1 MHPAQS
7 KTVILALATA
17 MALVLGVSVEGVD
30 VRVEFDKA
38 FDFKP
43 MRTWAWNTEG
53 PGRVIM
59 ARSSSDDPEAA
70 KKAGEPWIVDA
81 VTTEITKRGLQA
93 ATAAPDLIVT
103 YYLLLSTNMTAQ
115 TLGQFLPATTAW
127 GLPPFAPATQSLQMM
142 NQGSLVL
149 DLKARNSEIVWRGV
163 AQAKISFD
171 ATDKKREALV
181 REAVR
186 DLLKRYP
193 PKQ

>member
-7 KTVILALATA
+7 KTVFLALATA
-17 MALVLGVSVEGVD
+17 IALVLGVSVEGVD

-38 FDFKP
+38 FNFKP
-43 MRTWAWNTEG
+43 VRTWAWNTEG
-53 PGRVIM
+53 AGRVIM
-59 ARSSSDDPEAA
+59 ARSSSDDAEAA
-70 KKAGEPWIVDA
+70 KKTAEPWIVDA
-81 VTTEITKRGLQA
+81 VSTEINKRGLQP
-93 ATAAPDLIVT
+93 ATAAPDLTVT

-115 TLGQFLPATTAW
+115 TMGQFLPATAAW

-149 DLKARNSEIVWRGV
+149 DLKTSSAVVWRGV

-171 ATDKKREALV
+171 TTDQKREALV

>member
-1 MHPAQS
+1 MDPSQS
-7 KTVILALATA
+7 KTVILAAA
-17 MALVLGVSVEGVD
+17 MALVLGASVEGVD
-30 VRVEFDKA
+30 VRVEFEKK

-43 MRTWAWNTEG
+43 VRTWAWNTEG
-53 PGRVIM
+53 AGRVIM
-59 ARSSSDDPEAA
+59 ARSSSDDAEAA
-70 KKAGEPWIVDA
+70 KKVAEPLIVDA
-81 VTTEITKRGLQA
+81 VTTEIMKRGLQPATSA
-93 ATAAPDLIVT
+93 ADLTVT

-115 TLGQFLPATTAW
+115 TMGQFLPATTAW

-149 DLKARNSEIVWRGV
+149 DLKAGSEIVWRGV

-171 ATDKKREALV
+171 ATEKKREALL

>member
-7 KTVILALATA
+7 KTVFLALATA
-17 MALVLGVSVEGVD
+17 MALVMGVSVEGVD
-30 VRVEFDKA
+30 VRVEFDKK

-59 ARSSSDDPEAA
+59 ARSSSDDPDAA
-70 KKAGEPWIVDA
+70 KKAAEPWIVSE
-81 VTTEITKRGLQA
+81 VTTEIVKRGLQP

-115 TLGQFLPATTAW
+115 TMGQFLPATAAW
-127 GLPPFAPATQSLQMM
+127 GLPPFAPATQSMQMM

-149 DLKARNSEIVWRGV
+149 DLKVGTEVVWRGV

-171 ATDKKREALV
+171 ATDQKREALV
-181 REAVR
+181 REAIR